1 MAAAR
6 KHAVYGLGPLAPWSQ
21 DHHRGGGFD
30 SLSVMTSLPLP
41 VHTAAQVRALDR
53 HAIDDLRIASYVLMT
68 RAGEAALTTLRRC
81 WPSTQRVVV
90 VCGPGNNAGDGYVLA
105 RLARE
110 QRIDATAIALMGPDR
125 LQGDARRAYEDF
137 SSAGGVTLPWTDD
150 CLNGADAI
158 VDAIFGIGLSRPIDE
173 RTADVIRTMNDNPAH
188 VLALDIPSG
197 LHADTGEVLGV
208 AVNAERTVTFLG
220 LKLGFYLGEGPNHT
234 GIVTFDDLEVPADA
248 RASVAAAAMRID
260 ENALSQLL
268 PRRRRTTH
276 KGQQGSVVIVGGGIG
291 MAGAARL
298 AGEAALRAGA
308 GLVTVATRTENVA
321 AISSGRPE
329 LMCRGV
335 ERTEDL
341 VALIER
347 ADVLAIGPGL
357 GQDSWASSMF
367 DAVLA
372 SDMPVVID
380 ADALNLLSRSPRTGS
395 RWILTPH
402 PGEAG
407 RLLGKSTAEIQS
419 DRLSSARE
427 IAARYGGTVVLKGA
441 GTLVVASDSLPS
453 ICDHGNPGMASPG
466 MGDVLTGVIAGIAA
480 QTSDLPGAARA
491 GVLVHAMAGDMAARR
506 GERGLLATDLFTYLP
521 ICVNPAQHF

>member
-1 MAAAR
+1 
-6 KHAVYGLGPLAPWSQ
+6 
-21 DHHRGGGFD
+21 
-30 SLSVMTSLPLP
+30 MTSLPLA

-53 HAIDDLRIASYVLMT
+53 YAIENLRIPSYTLMT

-81 WPSTQRVVV
+81 WPSAQRIVV
-90 VCGPGNNAGDGYVLA
+90 VCGPGNNGGDGYVLA

-110 QRIDATAIALMGPDR
+110 QRVEIAPIALTEPSGLR
-125 LQGDARRAYEDF
+125 GDARRAYEDF
-137 SSAGGVTLPWTDD
+137 VGTGGVVAPWTDD
-150 CLNGADAI
+150 CLTGAHVI
-158 VDAIFGIGLSRPIDE
+158 VDAIFGVGLSRPIDAP
-173 RTADVIRTMNDNPAH
+173 TGGVIRAINDSAAH

-197 LHADTGEVLGV
+197 LHADTGEVLGI
-208 AVNAERTVTFLG
+208 AVNAERTLTFIG
-220 LKLGFYLGEGPNHT
+220 LKLGFYLGEGPNYT
-234 GIVTFDDLEVPADA
+234 GIITFDDLEVPADA
-248 RASVAAAAMRID
+248 AASIDAAAMRID
-260 ENALSQLL
+260 ENALAQLL

-276 KGQQGSVVIVGGGIG
+276 KGQQGSVVIIGGGIG

-308 GLVTVATRTENVA
+308 GLVTVATRTENVG
-321 AISSGRPE
+321 AIISGRPE

-335 ERTEDL
+335 ERIEEIT
-341 VALIER
+341 ALIDR
-347 ADVLAIGPGL
+347 ADVLAVGPGL
-357 GQDSWASSMF
+357 GQDEWASSMLE
-367 DAVLA
+367 AVLT
-372 SDMPVVID
+372 SDKPAVID
-380 ADALNLLSRSPRTGS
+380 ADALNLLARSPRMRS
-395 RWILTPH
+395 QWILTPH

-407 RLLGKSTAEIQS
+407 RLLGKTTAEIQS
-419 DRLSSARE
+419 DRLRCARE

-441 GTLVVASDSLPS
+441 GTLVVTSDSLPS

-521 ICVNPAQHF
+521 ICVNPAQHI